1 MPESQNG
8 RIGGGVLKD
17 NLELYQGGAGKDYLN
32 FKNTS
37 SDIALLHIDAV
48 NSKLGIQNESPSD
61 ELQIPETI
69 GSLGLDADYTNIDFI
84 TIENSS
90 ITSNSGDLNVLVQG
104 GSSGQIVATA
114 IATTDLKFDFNTIS
128 TTTTDTNIEL
138 RPDGTGE
145 VNIRSNWNN
154 TGNIHATG
162 DITFGG
168 NLTLGDDHRD
178 SVFFDAE
185 LASDIVPDSQQTR
198 DLGRGGKR
206 WLNLYT
212 DVLTSGSV
220 NTLAMDVGGV
230 SIALRQGNTFYV
242 SVEGDDLHSGDHPQD
257 PFATIARALDA
268 ADSSLGGPVTIHVF
282 PGTYEE
288 ACPLVVP
295 PHVTIRGADLR
306 NTIVKPDTSSQSED
320 VFHIQE
326 DCTIEDLTIKDFYY
340 DSFLNTGYAFRFTF
354 GGTVNTRSPYIRN
367 CTIITKGSVTS
378 ASDPRGF
385 DAGDAGKGAWI
396 DGSELNQQ
404 ASLEASMLF
413 HSVTFIT
420 PGVDAITMTNGVR
433 VEWLNSFSYF
443 ANRSLYATRGTTGF
457 ELPDSTTRYGAEIR
471 SIGSASVYG
480 NYGAVADGASTLMY
494 LVNHNFAYI
503 GTGKDKEN
511 DKTLVLQ
518 ANEAVEINAG
528 KIHYTSQDHTG
539 TFRVGEN
546 FFVDFET
553 GQTSF
558 DAGDLT
564 FSGVSSILVGDNT
577 DFTYIDGSRVDTGNI
592 RINGNT
598 VTTINGQLNLSPV
611 TEVLNLDTNPGLV
624 LPNNTDLNRPEQTA
638 DLRYNTETNLFEG
651 YADTG
656 NVAFGGVFSDDRET
670 FIRTNNTT
678 GAITFGF
685 NGVQVGQIND
695 YGLELHGLSDEDILI
710 NDNRITTTLSNSNLE
725 LRRKEFT
732 SLRDQFGDSST
743 YNVSTCAISADY
755 ICIADTTFNSN
766 EGVVYVYNSD
776 GIYLREISNPDVSLG
791 YFGYSLAINGTSL
804 AVGKLNGDEVYI
816 FDLTD
821 GSTTLTIAD
830 PNTTPSDFFGRSI
843 AYDGTYVI
851 ASSIGYDGGSLDQG
865 RVYQFNA
872 TTGSLLHTYE
882 NPAPDVNDNFGEVLR
897 LNSNYLVIG
906 SPSDYLS
913 GTDNG
918 SVYVYNPSTY
928 AEIESIDTDLD
939 TVYPWQG
946 ANAPAA
952 GFAAGD
958 NLSLNGNLLAIS
970 YSNIEASDGGDNRQ
984 GAIIIYNLLT
994 SSRTHEIFN
1003 PKGQAYTN
1011 LQQGV
1016 YVSYGSTDDFL
1027 GRDVLVLDDNG
1038 DLYASATAQGLI
1050 YKFTAASDYVE
1061 WERTFPGEQSYRN
1074 SKFAIANDK
1083 IIHESKL
1090 YEEYSEGTADK
1101 GYSVKVDDIVLRDNT
1116 IIHKQNDA
1124 FSVGGTDDG
1133 YIKFDYATGLV
1144 IPFGSDSDR
1153 YEDPEIGHT
1162 RWNTDSEILETWN
1175 GTSWQRAAGEGEE
1188 VTDDVLKE
1196 LVDIYTIVLG

>member
-1 MPESQNG
+1 MAEAQNG

-17 NLELYQGGAGKDYLN
+17 NLELYQGGAGKDFLN

-37 SDIALLHIDAV
+37 SDTALLHIDAL
-48 NSKLGIQNESPSD
+48 NSKIGVQNEAPSD
-61 ELQIPETI
+61 ELLVPNTI
-69 GSLGLDADYTNIDFI
+69 GSVGLNADYTNIDFI
-84 TIENSS
+84 TVENSS

-128 TTTTDTNIEL
+128 TTTPNANIEL
-138 RPDGTGE
+138 RPDGIGE
-145 VNIRSNWNN
+145 VNIRSSWNN

-168 NLTLGDDHRD
+168 NLTIGDDHRD
-178 SVFFDAE
+178 SVFFDAD
-185 LASDIVPDSQQTR
+185 LASDLIPDDQQTR
-198 DLGRGGKR
+198 DLGRNGKR
-206 WLNLYT
+206 WLELYT
-212 DVLTSGSV
+212 NLVNGRIVEVGAVTVSDTS
-220 NTLAMDVGGV
+220 L
-230 SIALRQGNTFYV
+230 ALRQGNIFYV

-268 ADSSLGGPVTIHVF
+268 ADSSSSGPVIIHVF

-295 PHVTIRGADLR
+295 PHVTIRGEDLR

-320 VFHIQE
+320 IFHIQE
-326 DCTIEDLTIKDFYY
+326 DCTIEDITIKDFYY
-340 DSFLNTGYAFRFTF
+340 DSFLNTGYAFRFTPN
-354 GGTVNTRSPYIRN
+354 GTVNTRSPYIRN
-367 CTIITKGSVTS
+367 CTVITKGSVTS

-385 DAGDAGKGAWI
+385 LTGDAGKGAWI
-396 DGSELNQQ
+396 DGSELDQQ
-404 ASLEASMLF
+404 ASNEASMLF

-420 PGVDAITMTNGVR
+420 PGVDCITMTNGVR
-433 VEWLNSFSYF
+433 VEWLNSFTYY
-443 ANRSLYATRGTTGF
+443 ANRSLYATQGSEGF
-457 ELPDSTTRYGAEIR
+457 ELPDSTLRYGAEIR

-480 NYGAVADGASTLMY
+480 NYGAVADGANTLMY
-494 LVNHNFAYI
+494 LINHNMAYI
-503 GTGKDKEN
+503 GTGKDSEN
-511 DKTLVLQ
+511 DKTLAIQ
-518 ANEAVEINAG
+518 ANETVEINSG
-528 KIHYTSQDHTG
+528 KIYYTSQDHTG
-539 TFRVGEN
+539 TFRVGDQ
-546 FFVDFET
+546 FYVDFET

-558 DAGDLT
+558 DAGDIT
-564 FSGVSSILVGDNT
+564 FTGVSSIKVGDETN
-577 DFTYIDGSRVDTGNI
+577 FTYIDGSRVDTGNI
-592 RINGNT
+592 RISGNT
-598 VTTINGQLNLSPV
+598 ITTIDGQLNLNPV
-611 TEVLNLDTNPGLV
+611 TEILNLDTNPGLV
-624 LPNNTDLNRPEQTA
+624 LPNDTDLNRPEQTA

-685 NGVQVGQIND
+685 NGVQVGQVND
-695 YGLELHGLSDEDILI
+695 YGLELHGLSDEDIFV
-710 NDNRITTTLSNSNLE
+710 NDNLITTTLSNSNLE

-732 SLRDQFGDSST
+732 QIDIADSTDPSVASST
-743 YNVSTCAISADY
+743 MSADY
-755 ICIADTTFNSN
+755 IVHADTGYNSN
-766 EGVVYVYNSD
+766 D
-776 GIYLREISNPDVSLG
+776 GIVYIFDASGNYLREVTNPDPLLG
-791 YFGYSLAINGTSL
+791 YFGHSLAISGTSL
-804 AVGKLNGDEVYI
+804 AVGKRDGDEVYI

-821 GSTTLTIAD
+821 GSLTLTITD
-830 PNTTPSDFFGRSI
+830 PNTTPSDYFGRSI
-843 AYDGTYVI
+843 AYDGTYLI
-851 ASSIGYDGGSLDQG
+851 ASSIGYDGGSSNQG

-906 SPSDYLS
+906 SPSDYLN

-928 AEIESIDTDLD
+928 AEIESIDTDLN

-946 ANAPAA
+946 ANTPAA

-970 YSNIEASDGGDNRQ
+970 YSNIEASDGGDSNQ
-984 GAIIIYNLLT
+984 GAIIIYNLST
-994 SSRTHEIFN
+994 STRTYEIFN
-1003 PKGQAYTN
+1003 PRGQAYTF
-1011 LQQGV
+1011 LDQGQ
-1016 YVSYGSTDDFL
+1016 YVSYGAENDYL

-1038 DLYASATAQGLI
+1038 DLYASAWANGLI
-1050 YKFTAASDYVE
+1050 YKFTAASDYKE
-1061 WERTFPGEQSYRN
+1061 WERIIPLIESHRN
-1074 SKFAIANDK
+1074 NNFSIANDK
-1083 IIHESKL
+1083 ILHSTLL

-1101 GYSVKVDDIVLRDNT
+1101 GYSVKVDDIVFRNNT

-1133 YIKFDYATGLV
+1133 YIKFDYNTGLV
-1144 IPFGSDSDR
+1144 IPFGPNSTR
-1153 YEDPEIGHT
+1153 HPAPEVGHT

-1196 LVDIYTIVLG
+1196 LVDIYTLVLG